1 MRMESSLAII
11 IALVLGCLVG
21 GGFVVL
27 LHVADARREQAR
39 AVLEPTLPDG
49 IEHLLGALDSIVIVC
64 DPSHNVY
71 QSSPGA
77 TSKGLVLRGGRLN
90 PLVGA
95 LVDETRRTGE
105 AVLRDLEVP
114 RGPFG
119 TVELQFRVRAA
130 PLATRFILILAED
143 RTEAQRVESVR
154 RDFVANVS
162 HELKTPIGAVSLLA
176 EAIASAADEP
186 DQVRYFTGRLTTEAG
201 RLAKLTNELI
211 NLSRLQSTDSLENA
225 EVLDLR
231 TILEQAVDQ
240 ARVAADAKRI
250 SITLAPGAGER
261 VYGDPALLLMGFHN
275 LVSNAVNYSPEGSGI
290 GIGVRAEDGVV
301 EVAVTDQGIG
311 IAPED
316 QGRVFERFFRVDA
329 ARSRLTGGTGLGL
342 SIVKHVVENHGG
354 DIRLWSQPGKG
365 STFTVRLPTT
375 DAEPEAA

>member
-1 MRMESSLAII
+1 MDSSLAIV
-11 IALVLGCLVG
+11 IATALGFLIG
-21 GGFVVL
+21 GGFVAL
-27 LHVADARREQAR
+27 LHVADQHRQQAR
-39 AVLEPTLPDG
+39 AVLEPRLPDG

-77 TSKGLVLRGGRLN
+77 TSKGLVLRGGRLAT
-90 PLVGA
+90 PVGE
-95 LVDETRRTGE
+95 LVDAVRRAGE
-105 AVLRDLEVP
+105 PITRDLEIP

-119 TVELQFRVRAA
+119 SAELMLRVRAA
-130 PLATRFILILAED
+130 PLATRFILILADD
-143 RTEAQRVESVR
+143 RTEAVRVENVR

-176 EAIASAADEP
+176 EAIDAAADDPE
-186 DQVRYFTGRLTTEAG
+186 QVRYFTDRLVTEAG
-201 RLAKLTNELI
+201 RLGKLTNELI
-211 NLSRLQSTDSLENA
+211 NLSRLQSADSLEKA
-225 EVLDLR
+225 EILELR
-231 TILEQAVDQ
+231 PIVEQAVDQ

-250 SITLAPGAGER
+250 SITLAEGSGER
-261 VYGDPALLLMGFHN
+261 VYADPGLLVMGFHN
-275 LVSNAVNYSPEGSGI
+275 LVANAINYSPEGSGI
-290 GIGVRAEDGVV
+290 GIGIRTVDGGV

-354 DIRLWSQPGKG
+354 DIRLWSQPGRG
-365 STFTVRLPTT
+365 STFTVRLPLA
-375 DAEPEAA
+375 DADEVAA